1 MLFADL
7 NLARRLELA
16 DAAKHIDYAE
26 ARAKLLGTGCCAWE
40 RIGGGYAIFA
50 GLDNPYSRVVGLG
63 LDGPVSEAEPSSS
76 ARRSTGGAA
85 PSPRSACARWPIRR
99 CLSI

>member
-7 NLARRLELA
+7 DLARRLELA
-16 DAAKHIDYAE
+16 DAAKHIAYAE

-40 RIGGGYAIFA
+40 RIGGGYAVFA

-63 LDGPVSEAEPSSS
+63 LDGPVSERPSSRS
-76 ARRSTGGAA
+76 RRSTGSTA

-99 CLSI
+99 CWSI

>member
-40 RIGGGYAIFA
+40 RIGGGYAVFA
-50 GLDNPYSRVVGLG
+50 GRTTRTAASWGWG
-63 LDGPVSEAEPSSS
+63 W
-76 ARRSTGGAA
+76 TG
-85 PSPRSACARWPIRR
+85 R
-99 CLSI
+99 